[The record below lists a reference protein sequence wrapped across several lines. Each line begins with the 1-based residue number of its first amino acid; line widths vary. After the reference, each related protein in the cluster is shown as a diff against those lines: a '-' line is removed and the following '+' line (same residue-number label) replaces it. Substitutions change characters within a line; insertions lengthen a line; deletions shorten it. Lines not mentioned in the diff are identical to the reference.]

1 MRFDLEIWRS
11 VDLQIEIVCLD
22 YGNNIISRQAKSR
35 AIRQAVQYG
44 IPSVLEKEYAFSF
57 SHTERY
63 SCAVFTRNGRLGTD
77 IEKKY
82 KITKFAECMKWLF
95 PRDCPIRPELQ
106 WCIHEAV
113 GKAEGTGLGRYYPLK
128 SVEIL
133 PNQILRII
141 YLKEEREI
149 KMEGKFFENLD
160 YMFLFGY
167 VNLL

>member
-1 MRFDLEIWRS
+1 MEIILFLDKQKAEQLDRRFNM
-11 VDLQIEIVCLD
+11 
-22 YGNNIISRQAKSR
+22 GFR
-35 AIRQAVQYG
+35 AF
-44 IPSVLEKEYAFSF
+44 LK
-57 SHTERY
+57 
-63 SCAVFTRNGRLGTD
+63 
-77 IEKKY
+77 
-82 KITKFAECMKWLF
+82 
-95 PRDCPIRPELQ
+95 LQ